1 MRDCSIKGCGKPH
14 KALGYCVM
22 HVTRLRR
29 GQPLEGPPKRT
40 NVAPGEARRCRKCGS
55 PGPLVRK
62 AKGSK
67 HEFHLLCIECQNS
80 AYKRRYA
87 VRKGGWLAAKGA
99 KARAQWREDPASGR
113 ARVAK
118 YRRELISA
126 ALSYLGA
133 VCRECGETDHLVLQ
147 ASGTASCKFSAPTA
161 IGSRAGRPRA
171 LRIKLLTGGGRGQR
185 YWPISG
191 ASAANVRSPMKGPW
205 RSTTFKGMGRKNAHS
220 DGVWDPDTST
230 SMCSP
235 TRRGVSSCSVP
246 TATGENAGQRPTNG
260 GRSHVRKELSRAF
273 RRPHMKIPARGR
285 EICVA
290 QGALDDRELR
300 APVERVRRM

>member
-147 ASGTASCKFSAPTA
+147 IDHIDGGGSAERRGRAEWVGFYTSILRGERDGKLQVLCANCHRIKGWTAPSASYQTAYRRRQRAKVLAHLGGKCRQCAFPDERALEIDHVQGDGAKERTQRRRM
-161 IGSRAGRPRA
+161 GSRYVYKHVLSDTEGRFQ
-171 LRIKLLTGGGRGQR
+171 LLCANCNWRKRRTTPHERGT
-185 YWPISG
+185 
-191 ASAANVRSPMKGPW
+191 V
-205 RSTTFKGMGRKNAHS
+205 
-220 DGVWDPDTST
+220 
-230 SMCSP
+230 
-235 TRRGVSSCSVP
+235 TRPEGTEQSLP
-246 TATGENAGQRPTNG
+246 
-260 GRSHVRKELSRAF
+260 
-273 RRPHMKIPARGR
+273 
-285 EICVA
+285 
-290 QGALDDRELR
+290 
-300 APVERVRRM
+300 